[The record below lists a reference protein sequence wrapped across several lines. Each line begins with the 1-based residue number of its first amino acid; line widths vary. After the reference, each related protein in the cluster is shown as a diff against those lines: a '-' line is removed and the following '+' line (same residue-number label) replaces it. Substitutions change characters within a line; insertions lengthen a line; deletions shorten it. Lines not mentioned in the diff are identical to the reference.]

1 MFFEKYKP
9 RGFISKFHGMS
20 RWDVGRVP
28 LFRLYRQRE
37 VHTSGCG
44 GGGGGGWGEE
54 WDQYPTLYDFIFNF
68 ICHSYILCINTPKT
82 WLEKKWQTCERLT
95 GHIKWPGR
103 TPSWHFPGR
112 PSYSAQL
119 SSEQIVIHQDN
130 NCIVLR
136 RQCDYKQKQ
145 KLR

>member
-44 GGGGGGWGEE
+44 GGGGGGGGKNETNI
-54 WDQYPTLYDFIFNF
+54 TLYMILYS
-68 ICHSYILCINTPKT
+68 ILYATAISY
-82 WLEKKWQTCERLT
+82 
-95 GHIKWPGR
+95 
-103 TPSWHFPGR
+103 
-112 PSYSAQL
+112 
-119 SSEQIVIHQDN
+119 V
-130 NCIVLR
+130 
-136 RQCDYKQKQ
+136 
-145 KLR
+145 